1 MTKLWSHDHVH
12 ADTFTLVDD
21 AAALPASTPVI
32 VSLKRW
38 REHRAEVLALAVPV
52 GVAADPAAI
61 LDPAVDQLDT
71 LALIVIPFAKFTD
84 GRGYSLAR
92 RLRDEFGFRGE
103 VRATGEVLIDQIA
116 LMLRCGFDSFVVSH
130 APTLRALEDGRMSS
144 VPEVYQT
151 AVSGRARTTQRLAR
165 APVLEA
171 AE

>member
-1 MTKLWSHDHVH
+1 MTKLWSHGHVK

-38 REHRAEVLALAVPV
+38 RDHRADVLALAVPV
-52 GVAADPAAI
+52 GIAVNPAAS
-61 LDPAVDQLDT
+61 LDPATDQLDA
-71 LALIVIPFAKFTD
+71 LALIVIPFVKFTD

-130 APTLRALEDGRMSS
+130 APTLRTLEAGHMSS

-151 AVSGRARTTQRLAR
+151 AVSGRARTTQRFQR
-165 APVLEA
+165 SPVLEA